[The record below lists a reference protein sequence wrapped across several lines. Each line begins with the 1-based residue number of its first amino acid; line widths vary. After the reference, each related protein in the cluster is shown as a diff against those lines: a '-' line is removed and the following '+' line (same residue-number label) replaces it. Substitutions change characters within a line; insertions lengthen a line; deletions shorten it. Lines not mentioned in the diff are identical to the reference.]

1 MAALIPH
8 LQPNV
13 QFPMEL
19 LSAQVATGDL
29 DGVLGDRH
37 DGCEFNR
44 PKTRKSVR
52 SGRRRLLP

>member
-29 DGVLGDRH
+29 DGAL
-37 DGCEFNR
+37 
-44 PKTRKSVR
+44 PKNPAEARCAKH
-52 SGRRRLLP
+52 

>member
-29 DGVLGDRH
+29 DGALAYKGLPIDSDESRRVH
-37 DGCEFNR
+37 WPAYVDGHA
-44 PKTRKSVR
+44 
-52 SGRRRLLP
+52 